1 LNIDNAT
8 TRVNS
13 IVAITDNWVEQD
25 PQAVATWMQT
35 LPEGEERDAAV
46 ARYVNSQSAYDPQ
59 AAYQLASSIDND
71 SRRFNQVRNSLLDW
85 NSQDPAAAQAA
96 LANAPLTDA
105 QRTQISTAMKNNQ
118 RSASGQTVMMNQ
130 MMQGMRTNEQII
142 QNGDGTTTITIGPN
156 PFQ

>member
-1 LNIDNAT
+1 
-8 TRVNS
+8 
-13 IVAITDNWVEQD
+13 
-25 PQAVATWMQT
+25 
-35 LPEGEERDAAV
+35 V
-46 ARYVNSQSAYDPQ
+46 ARYVNSQSSYDPQ